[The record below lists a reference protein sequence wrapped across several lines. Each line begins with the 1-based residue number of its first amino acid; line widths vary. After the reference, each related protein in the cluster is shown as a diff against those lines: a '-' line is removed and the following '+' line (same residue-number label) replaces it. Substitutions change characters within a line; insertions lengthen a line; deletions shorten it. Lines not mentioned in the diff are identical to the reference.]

1 MFRHAFPRQTDE
13 NFVSHNSTGT
23 PTRAKE
29 RISDKRLEERLPI
42 ALTQQLAY
50 SQDMEVLT
58 PAEIARMS
66 PPERLALIAE
76 LWSSLGEQSLPL
88 SEPHRAELQR
98 RLDSFE
104 QDRTQL
110 VAWAD
115 LQTELAARCP

>member
-1 MFRHAFPRQTDE
+1 MLAMPPEHRPPAT
-13 NFVSHNSTGT
+13 NALL
-23 PTRAKE
+23 TRGGMK
-29 RISDKRLEERLPI
+29 RLPI
-42 ALTQQLAY
+42 ALPQQLAY

-66 PPERLALIAE
+66 PPERLALIVE
-76 LWSSLGEQSLPL
+76 LWNSLGEQSLPL

-104 QDRTQL
+104 QDRTQV

-115 LQTELAARCP
+115 LQAELAARCP